1 MMKPQTITLVIAI
14 ATLSTAAAQQQQQQQ
29 YLRATIQDNIIPT
42 NNKGND
48 GIIIESIDDEEPPLS
63 INEEGSEGYS
73 LIAQQFT
80 TDPYAS
86 YDNIQ
91 MILNGQLKL
100 AGIRYHPTSFAI
112 DDNNVEY
119 SEVYG
124 DFCVY
129 DTQINKSNPSFYP
142 TIKDV
147 MSTSNHCGEHRYSI
161 LLNEVMDAISN
172 RGDED
177 KVKTLQPDGVVSF
190 YSFCAHLM
198 FVFIYSHV
206 TFTPLP
212 SPPTHNT
219 TQIFHQGHSGAGLIS
234 NALSG
239 AFDSTLVVSEHQAL
253 HSALSACDVIH
264 NRYKSDNCSSSKQ
277 EKLIKDIIT
286 LLGRTDDMSVEHL
299 FLKFESAST
308 AYLSTIRKLY
318 PTAKWTFSYRKAEET
333 LSKSM
338 ERKRNVTCLKAK
350 RNPTMALANKSS
362 ANNLDL
368 EQLSSHEV
376 CALHLS
382 TLFEEAVKEH
392 SVSGTGLLISYD
404 DILESN
410 TIIIEKV
417 LPYLGLTVDTQET
430 KDRVSD
436 ILKTRSNSRS
446 SKKSGKAWDI
456 SDESEIEISQEVHD
470 AVKKFMSGDWDG
482 EEKKQV

>member
-1 MMKPQTITLVIAI
+1 MFISFVHFYICSHEHLHPYLLTRPQT
-14 ATLSTAAAQQQQQQQ
+14 Q
-29 YLRATIQDNIIPT
+29 
-42 NNKGND
+42 K
-48 GIIIESIDDEEPPLS
+48 
-63 INEEGSEGYS
+63 
-73 LIAQQFT
+73 
-80 TDPYAS
+80 
-86 YDNIQ
+86 
-91 MILNGQLKL
+91 
-100 AGIRYHPTSFAI
+100 
-112 DDNNVEY
+112 
-119 SEVYG
+119 
-124 DFCVY
+124 
-129 DTQINKSNPSFYP
+129 
-142 TIKDV
+142 
-147 MSTSNHCGEHRYSI
+147 
-161 LLNEVMDAISN
+161 
-172 RGDED
+172 
-177 KVKTLQPDGVVSF
+177 
-190 YSFCAHLM
+190 
-198 FVFIYSHV
+198 
-206 TFTPLP
+206 
-212 SPPTHNT
+212 
-219 TQIFHQGHSGAGLIS
+219 QIFHQGHAGAGLIS

-239 AFDSTLVVSEHQAL
+239 GFDSTLVVSEHSAL

-264 NRYKSDNCSSSKQ
+264 NRYKSDNCSSPKQ

-318 PTAKWTFSYRKAEET
+318 PMAKWTFSYRKAEET

-392 SVSGTGLLISYD
+392 EASGTGMLISYD

-410 TIIIEKV
+410 TIIIDKV
-417 LPYLGLTVDTQET
+417 LPYLGLQVDTQET
-430 KDRVSD
+430 KDRVFN

-456 SDESEIEISQEVHD
+456 SEEGEIEISLEVHD
-470 AVKKFMSGDWDG
+470 AVKKFMSGVDWDG

>member
-1 MMKPQTITLVIAI
+1 MMMKPQTVTLIIAI
-14 ATLSTAAAQQQQQQQ
+14 ATLFSTSTTTAQQQQQQQ

-42 NNKGND
+42 NNKGD
-48 GIIIESIDDEEPPLS
+48 GIIIDIDDEEPPLS
-63 INEEGSEGYS
+63 IDEEEVEEGYS

-80 TDPYAS
+80 NDPFAS
-86 YDNIQ
+86 HDNIQ

-100 AGIRYHPTSFAI
+100 ASIRYHPTSFAI
-112 DDNNVEY
+112 DDNNEEY

-129 DTQINKSNPSFYP
+129 DTQINKIDPSYYP
-142 TIKDV
+142 TVKDV

-161 LLNEVMDAISN
+161 LLNEVMDAINN

-177 KVKTLQPDGVVSF
+177 KVKTLQPDG
-190 YSFCAHLM
+190 L
-198 FVFIYSHV
+198 
-206 TFTPLP
+206 
-212 SPPTHNT
+212 
-219 TQIFHQGHSGAGLIS
+219 IFHQGHSGAGLIS

-239 AFDSTLVVSEHQAL
+239 TFDSTLVVSEHQAL

-277 EKLIKDIIT
+277 EKLINDIIT
-286 LLGRTDDMSVEHL
+286 LLGRTDDMNVEHL

-318 PTAKWTFSYRKAEET
+318 PMAKWTFSFRKAEET

-350 RNPTMALANKSS
+350 RNPTMALVNKSS

-382 TLFEEAVKEH
+382 TLFEEAMKEH
-392 SVSGTGLLISYD
+392 SASGTGMLISYD
-404 DILESN
+404 DILQSN
-410 TIIIEKV
+410 TIIIDKV
-417 LPYLGLTVDTQET
+417 LPYLGLQVDTQET
-430 KDRVSD
+430 KERVSD
-436 ILKTRSNSRS
+436 ILKTRSNSRN
-446 SKKSGKAWDI
+446 SKKRGQAWDI
-456 SDESEIEISQEVHD
+456 SEEGEVKISQEVHD
-470 AVKKFMSGDWDG
+470 AVKKFMSGLDWDG
-482 EEKKQV
+482 EKKE